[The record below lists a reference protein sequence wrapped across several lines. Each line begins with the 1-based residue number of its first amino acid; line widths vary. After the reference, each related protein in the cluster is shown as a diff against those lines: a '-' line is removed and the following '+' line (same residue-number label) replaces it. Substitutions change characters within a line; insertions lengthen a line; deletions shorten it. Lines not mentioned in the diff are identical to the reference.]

1 MKLLKLIGLVAV
13 VLGLGACSDY
23 YNRHDSVTFAAGDAQ
38 AWNRVVQTTDPWPP
52 HARNLDID
60 GDGQR
65 TAQVVRA
72 YSTRPPGAG
81 AAAPTG
87 AAAAAR

>member
-1 MKLLKLIGLVAV
+1 MKLIGPAV
-13 VLGLGACSDY
+13 LLMGLGACSDY

-38 AWNRVVQTTDPWPP
+38 AWNKVVQTTDPWPP

-65 TAQVVRA
+65 TAQVVRG
-72 YSTRPPGAG
+72 YSARARAAPAG
-81 AAAPTG
+81 AAQ
-87 AAAAAR
+87 

>member
-1 MKLLKLIGLVAV
+1 MKLIGPAV
-13 VLGLGACSDY
+13 LLMGLGACSDY
-23 YNRHDSVTFAAGDAQ
+23 YNRHDTVTFAAGDAQ
-38 AWNRVVQTTDPWPP
+38 AWNKVVQTTDPWPP

-81 AAAPTG
+81 GAAPAG
-87 AAAAAR
+87 AAGAAR